1 MHVTRI
7 RKCFANHRAAT
18 LAAGLTVAA
27 AVVLAGC
34 AGGQSQHDEW
44 VEQADNRYKSLR
56 TGLIMEMAQQH
67 FDAGDLENA
76 ERAVQDAME
85 IDPTSAKLL
94 TLAGR
99 IKLERGRLERA
110 YHLFNM
116 AIEQA
121 PKRPEAYYYQGL
133 VLQRWKRFEE
143 AEQQYSKAY
152 DLEADNVAYLIAWGE
167 MLVEAGRVDQAI
179 ELLESKR
186 NYFDQ
191 SSGIRV
197 TLGQLYLVN
206 DQAEKAVETLR
217 QAAVLAPDNKDLRE
231 ILAMAEASAGNHGEA
246 IQLFRELLS
255 THKPGD
261 RPDLKRALA
270 DACRAAGRTEEARR
284 LYVELARG
292 SDGGDHWLT
301 LAEMAFREDDEAG
314 TLYAARKAIDK
325 DPSLHGAYVLSG
337 LVWQKRGRLEEALR
351 MYDLAA
357 DTARDD
363 ATPLILRGIALQKAD
378 KPAAAAE
385 SYRRA
390 LERSPEDQRARNLL
404 ESVTS
409 ASAS

>member
-1 MHVTRI
+1 MKSNQGKTFR
-7 RKCFANHRAAT
+7 RKPTTT

-34 AGGQSQHDEW
+34 AGGGQSQHDEW
-44 VEQADNRYKSLR
+44 VEQADTRYKSLR

-76 ERAVQDAME
+76 ERSVKDAME

-121 PKRPEAYYYQGL
+121 PDRPEAYYYQGL
-133 VLQRWKRFEE
+133 VLQRWKRFDE
-143 AEQQYSKAY
+143 AEKQYSKAY

-167 MLVEAGRVDQAI
+167 MLVEAGEVERAI

-191 SSGIRV
+191 SSGLRV
-197 TLGQLYLVN
+197 TLGQLYLFN
-206 DQAEKAVETLR
+206 DRAEQAAEALR
-217 QAAVLAPDNKDLRE
+217 QAAVLDPDNKDMNE
-231 ILAMAEASAGNHGEA
+231 ILAMAEAAAGNHGEA
-246 IQLFRELLS
+246 IQLLRELLS
-255 THKPGD
+255 THAPGA

-270 DACRAAGRTEEARR
+270 DACRAAGRVEEARR

-292 SDGGDHWLT
+292 SDGAEHWLT
-301 LAEMAFREDDEAG
+301 LAEMAYREQDEAG
-314 TLYAARKAIDK
+314 TLYAARKALEN

-363 ATPLILRGIALQKAD
+363 ATPLILRGIALQKAG
-378 KPAAAAE
+378 KTAAAAE

-390 LERSPEDQRARNLL
+390 LDRSPEDQRARQLL
-404 ESVTS
+404 ESVTA